1 MSQSPFRPS
10 LQYIPPSLGR
20 AVIRDKSGIPGL
32 VKLHVSPSACGRRMT
47 ISAYR
52 EHTKDRLVHLY
63 IDEEDIIS
71 GCYED
76 LIPDAVEELL
86 SVRQPR
92 PRAIQVQVTCI
103 DDLLGTDHAALRTLL
118 EERFPDVRFCI
129 TRIDPIV
136 LDGGQPPAYEMMK
149 QLYSLL
155 SPTDRRDDAVNLI
168 CGDGAF
174 TRKSEVFDVLE
185 QMGMEVRLIY
195 DCRTFDEFLNMA
207 SSRLNLVTAV
217 PGEKAAA
224 SMAETLGIPWVYAPT
239 SHRLEDI
246 RQTYTDTAAALGR
259 PLPDLTPY
267 EEAVQKKIDRT
278 LARLDGM
285 PVVVDRSAS
294 MRPLVLARALLEY
307 GFNVKMAF
315 DGIVLSCDLPT
326 LEWFRNQHPEITV
339 GDARR
344 FDMRELR
351 NDLGPCMAI
360 GPSLG
365 YLMDAPHVVE
375 PSEPWATYGY
385 HAVGLLMDKMF
396 RAADTKA
403 DYDRIRAASEV
414 WQPVECQR
422 ERCGR

>member
-1 MSQSPFRPS
+1 MPQSPFRRS
-10 LQYIPPSLGR
+10 LQYIPPPLGR
-20 AVIRDKSGIPGL
+20 AVIRDQSGIPGL
-32 VKLHVSPSACGRRMT
+32 VKLHVSPSACGRRMS

-52 EHTKDRLVHLY
+52 NHTKDRLIHLY
-63 IDEEDIIS
+63 IDEEDIVS

-86 SVRQPR
+86 SVRRPR
-92 PRAIQVQVTCI
+92 PRAIQIQVTCI
-103 DDLLGTDHAALRTLL
+103 DDLLGTDHAVLRALL
-118 EERFPDVRFCI
+118 EDRFPDVRFCI
-129 TRIDPIV
+129 TRIDPII

-155 SPTDRRDDAVNLI
+155 SPTGRRDDAVNLI

-174 TRKSEVFDVLE
+174 TRKSEVFAVLE
-185 QMGMEVRLIY
+185 QMGMEVRLICG
-195 DCRTFDEFLNMA
+195 CRTFDEFLDMA

-224 SMAETLGIPWVYAPT
+224 FMAETLGIPWVYAPT

-246 RQTYTDTAAALGR
+246 RQAYADTAAALGR
-259 PLPDLTPY
+259 PLPDLAPY
-267 EEAVQKKIDRT
+267 EEAVQEKIART

-285 PVVVDRSAS
+285 PVVVDRSAG
-294 MRPLVLARALLEY
+294 MRSLVLARALVEF

-315 DGIVLSCDLPT
+315 DGIILPCDLPT
-326 LEWFRNQHPEITV
+326 LEWFRSRHPEITV

-360 GPSLG
+360 GPSIG

-375 PSEPWATYGY
+375 FPEPWATYGY
-385 HAVGLLMDKMF
+385 HGVGLLMDKML
-396 RAADTKA
+396 RAADAKA
-403 DYDRIRAASEV
+403 DYDRIRAESEA
-414 WQPVECQR
+414 WQPVECR
-422 ERCGR
+422 RGGCGR